1 MKLLERLR
9 RLFSNRRNVLQTR
22 GGTVRLAGRSLHAHW
37 IVGRDLCMYRREDF
51 ANVPRSKRR
60 SALALK
66 LPVWSPFERA
76 GHYCV
81 WAGSSA
87 MVWFW
92 DEDKVGAG
100 SDVSEVPDAP
110 DVPPFGTSVLAA
122 PPSGTAVPG
131 APPSGAAVPG
141 APRSGAAVPGASPSG
156 AAVPGAPRS
165 GAAVPGASPSGAA
178 VPGTPP
184 SGAAVPG
191 AQPSATSVPGAP
203 PSATSVPGAPP
214 SAAPVPAATGLRV
227 LPETVFQPRKPDGL
241 HLQRCR
247 EGFELQYWR
256 SDVLADAFW
265 FPDRPD
271 RRKLRWFIDR
281 QAGGAQ
287 ALQSSKLGVA
297 GGELSPDPWRVPLA
311 PGEWIEANERVLV
324 AACLLVLALALAW
337 QETRFW
343 KIRHLAESA
352 AAELALMQDRLEP
365 LLSARGELVRLHR
378 TNRALSAILRE
389 PSQARLMGLVDR
401 AIPSAGA
408 RFREWHY
415 QQRELK
421 VIVEDPDLDPIAYVR
436 ALEAEPLFDQVRA
449 EPVRGDDRIQ
459 ITLRVRV

>member
-1 MKLLERLR
+1 M
-9 RLFSNRRNVLQTR
+9 
-22 GGTVRLAGRSLHAHW
+22 RLAGRSLHAHW

-66 LPVWSPFERA
+66 LPVWSPFERT

-92 DEDKVGAG
+92 DADQVGAG
-100 SDVSEVPDAP
+100 SDASEVPDAP
-110 DVPPFGTSVLAA
+110 AVPPFGTSVPAA
-122 PPSGTAVPG
+122 PPSGTSVPGAPSSGASVPG
-131 APPSGAAVPG
+131 APPSGAPVPAAPPSGTSVPG
-141 APRSGAAVPGASPSG
+141 APSSGA
-156 AAVPGAPRS
+156 
-165 GAAVPGASPSGAA
+165 
-178 VPGTPP
+178 
-184 SGAAVPG
+184 
-191 AQPSATSVPGAP
+191 SVPGAP
-203 PSATSVPGAPP
+203 PSGAPVPGAPP
-214 SAAPVPAATGLRV
+214 SGAPVPAATGLRV

-281 QAGGAQ
+281 QAGAQ

-311 PGEWIEANERVLV
+311 PGEWLEANERVLV
-324 AACLLVLALALAW
+324 ATCLLVLALAVAW
-337 QETRFW
+337 QEARFW

-352 AAELALMQDRLEP
+352 ATELARMQDRLDP
-365 LLSARGELVRLHR
+365 LLSARSELVRLHR

-408 RFREWHY
+408 RFRAWHY

>member
-37 IVGRDLCMYRREDF
+37 IVGRDLCMCRREDF

-66 LPVWSPFERA
+66 LPVWSPFERT

-92 DEDKVGAG
+92 DADKVGAG
-100 SDVSEVPDAP
+100 AGADASEVPDAP
-110 DVPPFGTSVLAA
+110 DAPAVPQFGTSVPGA
-122 PPSGTAVPG
+122 PRSGTPIPG
-131 APPSGAAVPG
+131 APPSGAAVSG
-141 APRSGAAVPGASPSG
+141 APSSGTPIPGVPSSGAAVSGAPSSGTPIPGVPSSG
-156 AAVPGAPRS
+156 AAVSGAPSSGTPIPGVPSS
-165 GAAVPGASPSGAA
+165 GA
-178 VPGTPP
+178 
-184 SGAAVPG
+184 
-191 AQPSATSVPGAP
+191 SVSGAP
-203 PSATSVPGAPP
+203 PSG
-214 SAAPVPAATGLRV
+214 APVPAATGLRV

-311 PGEWIEANERVLV
+311 PGEWLEANERVLV
-324 AACLLVLALALAW
+324 ATGLLVLALAVAW
-337 QETRFW
+337 QEARFW

-352 AAELALMQDRLEP
+352 ATELARMQDRLEP
-365 LLSARGELVRLHR
+365 LLSARSELVRLHR

-449 EPVRGDDRIQ
+449 EPVRGDDRIE

>member
-37 IVGRDLCMYRREDF
+37 IVGRDLCMCRREDF

-66 LPVWSPFERA
+66 LPVWSPFERT

-92 DEDKVGAG
+92 DADKVGAG
-100 SDVSEVPDAP
+100 AGSDASEVPDAP
-110 DVPPFGTSVLAA
+110 DAPAVPQFGTAVPGAPRSGTAVPGAPSSGTSVPGAPRSGTGVPGAPSSGTAVPGA

-131 APPSGAAVPG
+131 APSSGTPIPG
-141 APRSGAAVPGASPSG
+141 APPSGTSVSGAPSSG
-156 AAVPGAPRS
+156 A
-165 GAAVPGASPSGAA
+165 
-178 VPGTPP
+178 
-184 SGAAVPG
+184 
-191 AQPSATSVPGAP
+191 SVPGAP
-203 PSATSVPGAPP
+203 PSG
-214 SAAPVPAATGLRV
+214 APVPAATGLRV

-311 PGEWIEANERVLV
+311 PGEWLEANERVLV
-324 AACLLVLALALAW
+324 ATCLLVLALALAW
-337 QETRFW
+337 QEARFW

-365 LLSARGELVRLHR
+365 LLSARSELVRLHR

-449 EPVRGDDRIQ
+449 EPVRGDDRIE